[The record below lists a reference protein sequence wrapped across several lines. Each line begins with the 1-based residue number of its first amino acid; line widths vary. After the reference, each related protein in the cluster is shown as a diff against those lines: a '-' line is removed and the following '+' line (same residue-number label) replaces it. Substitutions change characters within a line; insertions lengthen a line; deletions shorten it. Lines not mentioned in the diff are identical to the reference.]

1 MGLYAIGDL
10 HFSFASSK
18 PMDIF
23 GEQWKEHDKR
33 IMENWKKIISPEDT
47 VLIPGD
53 ISWGM
58 RFADAAADLDVI
70 DGLPGRKVLLSGNHD
85 YWWKS
90 SSKLAGHYP
99 RMKFLKN
106 DAAVWKNWF
115 LCGARGWTCP
125 NDMAFTA
132 EDEKIYRRELIRL
145 RLSLDCAM
153 GQGAEKILVML
164 HFPPVNEKHEPSGF
178 TELFSQYPVKEVVY
192 GHLHGE
198 TSHRMALEGNREGI
212 RYQLTSSDY
221 LDFCPKRIL

>member
-1 MGLYAIGDL
+1 MGLFAIGDL
-10 HFSFASSK
+10 HFSFAAPK

-33 IMENWKKIISPEDT
+33 IIENWKNTVGPEDT

-58 RFADAAADLDVI
+58 RLADAAADLDVI
-70 DGLPGRKVLLSGNHD
+70 DGLPGRKVLLPGNHD

-90 SSKLAGHYP
+90 SSRLAGQYP
-99 RMKFLKN
+99 RMTFLKN
-106 DAAVWKNWF
+106 DTTRWENWF

-125 NDMAFTA
+125 NETAFTA

-153 GQGAEKILVML
+153 RQGAENILVML
-164 HFPPVNEKHEPSGF
+164 HFPPVNENHGPSGF
-178 TELFSQYPVKEVVY
+178 TELFGQYPVREVVY

-198 TSHRMALEGNREGI
+198 SSHSMALEGEREGI
-212 RYQLTSSDY
+212 RYHLTSSDY
-221 LDFCPKRIL
+221 LEFRPKRIF

>member
-10 HFSFASSK
+10 HFSFASPK

-33 IMENWKKIISPEDT
+33 IMENWKKIIGPEDT

-58 RFADAAADLDVI
+58 RLTDAAADLDII
-70 DGLPGRKVLLSGNHD
+70 DSLPGRKVLLPGNHD

-99 RMKFLKN
+99 GMKFLKN
-106 DAAVWKNWF
+106 DASVWKDWF

-125 NDMAFTA
+125 NDTAFTA

-198 TSHRMALEGNREGI
+198 TSHRMALEGEREGI
-212 RYQLTSSDY
+212 RYHLTSSDY

>member
-1 MGLYAIGDL
+1 MGLFAIGDL
-10 HFSFASSK
+10 HFSFAAPK

-23 GEQWKEHDKR
+23 GAHWKGHDKK
-33 IMENWKKIISPEDT
+33 IIENWKKTVGPEDT
-47 VLIPGD
+47 VLLPGD

-58 RFADAAADLDVI
+58 RLADAAADLDVI
-70 DGLPGRKVLLSGNHD
+70 DRLPGRKMLLSGNHD

-90 SSKLAGHYP
+90 SSRLAGQYP
-99 RMKFLKN
+99 KMKFLKN
-106 DAAVWKNWF
+106 DTAVWEEWF
-115 LCGARGWTCP
+115 ICGARGWTCP
-125 NDMAFTA
+125 NDTAFSA

-178 TELFSQYPVKEVVY
+178 TEVFSQYPVAEVVY

-198 TSHRMALEGNREGI
+198 SSHQMALEGEWEGI
-212 RYQLTSSDY
+212 RYHLTSSDY